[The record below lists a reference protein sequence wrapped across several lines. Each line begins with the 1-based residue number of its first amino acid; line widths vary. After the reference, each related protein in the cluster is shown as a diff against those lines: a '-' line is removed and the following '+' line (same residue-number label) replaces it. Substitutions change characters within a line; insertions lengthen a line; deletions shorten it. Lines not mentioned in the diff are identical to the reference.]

1 MEESSVKSSSGEG
14 THGLCFQL
22 LKILEN
28 EFQQQ
33 WLPEKGM
40 SGAGGEKEKG
50 ANKRQE
56 ETEGWWM
63 CPSSYSRGGHLT
75 LKNPTAHLNCVHF
88 IIYQLLLNKVVKSN
102 VQTSPSKF
110 Y

>member
-1 MEESSVKSSSGEG
+1 MTQLCNNRLLGNKRKLTTDARNKMEESRVKSSSGEG
-14 THGLCFQL
+14 TRGLCFQL

-50 ANKRQE
+50 ANKGQE
-56 ETEGWWM
+56 ETEG
-63 CPSSYSRGGHLT
+63 
-75 LKNPTAHLNCVHF
+75 
-88 IIYQLLLNKVVKSN
+88 
-102 VQTSPSKF
+102 
-110 Y
+110 

>member
-1 MEESSVKSSSGEG
+1 MTQLYNNRLLGNKRKLTADPRNKTEESSVKSSSGEG
-14 THGLCFQL
+14 THGLCSQL

-50 ANKRQE
+50 VNKRQE
-56 ETEGWWM
+56 ETEG
-63 CPSSYSRGGHLT
+63 
-75 LKNPTAHLNCVHF
+75 
-88 IIYQLLLNKVVKSN
+88 
-102 VQTSPSKF
+102 
-110 Y
+110 